1 MIMNRILLSALIL
14 LMSLVGTTRADPSE
28 SPARHPTL
36 FLVGDSTVRNGSGK
50 GANGQWGWGDRIAPY
65 FDAAK
70 ITVKNRA
77 IGGRSSR
84 SYQSEGRWDAVLKE
98 ARPGDFVV
106 IQMGHNDGGPLAG
119 DNRER
124 GSIRG
129 TGEETRE
136 VTLTLKPKTGQKEI
150 VHTYGWYMRKYVSDA
165 RAIGLIPII
174 CSPIPHRPKTQ
185 VEEGTFEKSSYA
197 LWSAEVAKQEKVPFI
212 DLNHLVYAHYVGVA
226 PAELKTKYFTAADDT
241 HTNAAGA
248 DLNAKCVVEGIR
260 MLKDCPL
267 KDYLLK
273 QPVKSETK

>member
-1 MIMNRILLSALIL
+1 MTRVFLPVLVL
-14 LMSLVGTTRADPSE
+14 LMSLAQFARADSTEAPT
-28 SPARHPTL
+28 AHPTL

-50 GANGQWGWGDRIAPY
+50 GANGQWGWGDRIAPF
-65 FDAAK
+65 FDASK

-84 SYQSEGRWDAVLKE
+84 SYQTEGRWDAVLKD
-98 ARPGDFVV
+98 AKPGDFVM

-129 TGEETRE
+129 IGEETRE

-165 RAIGLIPII
+165 RAKGLIPII
-174 CSPIPHRPKTQ
+174 CSPIPHRPKMP
-185 VEEGTFEKSSYA
+185 VEQGMNEKSSYA
-197 LWSAEVAKQEKVPFI
+197 MWSAEVAKQEKVPFI
-212 DLNHLVYAHYVGVA
+212 DLNHLIFAHYVGVE
-226 PAELKTKYFTAADDT
+226 PADLKTRYFTPADDT

-267 KDYLLK
+267 KGYLLK
-273 QPVKSETK
+273 QAAESESK

>member
-1 MIMNRILLSALIL
+1 MKMNLMVLPVLAALV
-14 LMSLVGTTRADPSE
+14 SFVTVVRADVPDA
-28 SPARHPTL
+28 PAQHPTL

-50 GANGQWGWGDRIAPY
+50 GANGQWGWGDRVAPF
-65 FDAAK
+65 FDASK

-98 ARPGDFVV
+98 ARPGDFV
-106 IQMGHNDGGPLAG
+106 IFQMGHNDGGPLAG

-129 TGEETRE
+129 IGEETRE
-136 VTLTLKPKTGQKEI
+136 VTLTLKPKAGQKEI

-165 RAIGLIPII
+165 RAKGLIPII
-174 CSPIPHRPKTQ
+174 CSPIPHRPKML
-185 VEEGTFEKSSYA
+185 VKAGTYEKSSYA

-212 DLNHLVYAHYVGVA
+212 DLNHLAYAHYVGVA

-241 HTNAAGA
+241 HTNASGA

-273 QPVKSETK
+273 QPAESGAK

>member
-1 MIMNRILLSALIL
+1 MTRVFLPVLIL
-14 LMSLVGTTRADPSE
+14 LMSLAQVARADSTE
-28 SPARHPTL
+28 APAPHPTL

-50 GANGQWGWGDRIAPY
+50 GANGQWGWGDRIAPF
-65 FDAAK
+65 FDASK

-84 SYQSEGRWDAVLKE
+84 SYQTEGRWDSVLKD
-98 ARPGDFVV
+98 ARPGDLVM

-129 TGEETRE
+129 IGEETRE

-150 VHTYGWYMRKYVSDA
+150 VHTYGWYMRKYVTDA
-165 RAIGLIPII
+165 RAKGLIPII
-174 CSPIPHRPKTQ
+174 CSPIPHRPKTP
-185 VEEGTFEKSSYA
+185 VEAEMNEKSSYA
-197 LWSAEVAKQEKVPFI
+197 MWSAEVAKQEKVPFI
-212 DLNHLVYAHYVGVA
+212 DLNHLVYAHYVGVE
-226 PAELKTKYFTAADDT
+226 PADLKTKYFTPADDT

-267 KDYLLK
+267 KGYLLK
-273 QPVKSETK
+273 QAAESESK

>member
-1 MIMNRILLSALIL
+1 MNRPFLPALIL
-14 LMSLVGTTRADPSE
+14 IVSLTAFVRADSTD
-28 SPARHPTL
+28 SPAHHPTL
-36 FLVGDSTVRNGSGK
+36 FMVGDSTVRNGSGK

-65 FDAAK
+65 FDASK

-84 SYQSEGRWDAVLKE
+84 SYQSEGRWDAVLNE
-98 ARPGDFVV
+98 ARPGDFVI

-129 TGEETRE
+129 IGEETRE

-165 RAIGLIPII
+165 RAKGLIPII
-174 CSPIPHRPKTQ
+174 CSPIPHRPKTP

-212 DLNHLVYAHYVGVA
+212 DLNHLVYTHYVGVA
-226 PAELKTKYFTAADDT
+226 PAELKTKYFTTADDT